1 MQPTALGRRSEDTQ
15 VGVFCEQLRRERAS
29 RRRKYAPRLPRPK
42 TRPRGAAGQSGSPP
56 RLCVRGTDNKY
67 RVAKDGGPPTGRSA
81 TFAVCC
87 VVGARP
93 PPADAW
99 HGVEECRLKVGPPQC
114 GRGGYKAGP
123 YFFRPVLI
131 VVGFCA
137 GVQSRARWEWVG
149 AGGSRLCPG
158 IRRIMAPF
166 LGRFCWRWCA
176 EAQVWCTGV
185 QVAVSLVFPQGG
197 EPDHRLAVRHPA
209 CPGATVASLDFPRLD
224 K

>member
-81 TFAVCC
+81 TFTVCW
-87 VVGARP
+87 VMGARP

-99 HGVEECRLKVGPPQC
+99 HGVEECRLKVGPALC
-114 GRGGYKAGP
+114 GLGPSSKSGGLHAHGSARGLYPPGPEARKRRGGGRRVERVSGTGRSQAP
-123 YFFRPVLI
+123 SAL
-131 VVGFCA
+131 
-137 GVQSRARWEWVG
+137 RATL
-149 AGGSRLCPG
+149 SLRLCAWPRFPPRQLHGGAKSLKGQPVPG
-158 IRRIMAPF
+158 GVG
-166 LGRFCWRWCA
+166 GRVGKR
-176 EAQVWCTGV
+176 G
-185 QVAVSLVFPQGG
+185 
-197 EPDHRLAVRHPA
+197 
-209 CPGATVASLDFPRLD
+209 
-224 K
+224 